1 MGPWYR
7 IAFADFTIILHN
19 NPRTAQLPRRPDVVK
34 LKRAYDEPA
43 ASDGERYLVDRL
55 WPRGIKKDAARLT
68 GWLKDLAPSDELR
81 QWFHRHPEHW
91 PEFQSRYTGEL
102 QADPVKMSV
111 IKELA
116 ARVRQGTVTLVFAAK
131 DEAHNNAQVLK
142 QVIENI
148 QE

>member
-1 MGPWYR
+1 
-7 IAFADFTIILHN
+7 
-19 NPRTAQLPRRPDVVK
+19 
-34 LKRAYDEPA
+34 
-43 ASDGERYLVDRL
+43 
-55 WPRGIKKDAARLT
+55 
-68 GWLKDLAPSDELR
+68 
-81 QWFHRHPEHW
+81 
-91 PEFQSRYTGEL
+91 
-102 QADPVKMSV
+102 MSV